1 MSIAATL
8 YWVVGIGGY
17 MTFRARTSGD
27 LLRNLGAAHAI
38 GLRGAYERAI
48 KLCYGLSILGAIPL
62 VITPFHGALLAMI
75 GPQLETTTHS
85 SAPAGDGSGLKK
97 HRWAT
102 RVGTAEIFIVRG
114 CRVRVG

>member
-27 LLRNLGAAHAI
+27 LLRNLGAAHAV

-62 VITPFHGALLAMI
+62 VITPFHGALLAMM
-75 GPQLETTTHS
+75 GPAVEA
-85 SAPAGDGSGLKK
+85 APLDVGPKK
-97 HRWAT
+97 HRLVCVKCCMALPT
-102 RVGTAEIFIVRG
+102 ITQLCLVQCGFMTHVT
-114 CRVRVG
+114 